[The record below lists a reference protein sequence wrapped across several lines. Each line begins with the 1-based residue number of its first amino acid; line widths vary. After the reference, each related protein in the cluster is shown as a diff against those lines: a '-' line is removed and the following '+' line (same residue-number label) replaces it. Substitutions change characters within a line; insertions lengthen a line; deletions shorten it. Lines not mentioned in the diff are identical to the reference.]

1 MSNGNPFEGDAD
13 RTVIRPS
20 PGGRRPGSGGSAASQ
35 PQGPQANPFGDM
47 PAPRGSA
54 GASPPDG
61 GEERTQIAMPR
72 PRGSGAPMQAAPQ
85 RPSASA
91 GPPANLLAGGLNPLV
106 AAATP
111 ILALAARV
119 RTMPQCSDIEGLRE
133 RVVGEIRMFE
143 RRVGGSGLPPETL
156 RGAHYAV
163 CATID
168 DCINNT
174 PWGSGSAWARQSMTG
189 VFHNDVA
196 GGERF
201 FELLRHFHQ
210 NPGRYGDVLEL
221 MYLCLSLGMEGQFRL
236 TPRGSSELMQ
246 IRDGLHRMLRER
258 RGEAERELSPHWK
271 GVDARHR
278 PLSSYIP
285 GWVVGLT
292 AAAILSVAYVGF
304 SYALNTSSDAAFAKL
319 GVLPPVGK
327 VALQVEAPTPP
338 PPPRDGTLAR
348 LKKFLEPEVRQGL
361 VTLSET
367 QRTVTIQMRNK
378 GVFDSGSAQVSP
390 KFTGLVD
397 RIGQALQTEA
407 GGVVIAGYTDNQPI
421 RTVRFPSNFHLSTAR
436 AEAVNDIVKK
446 DLKDPKRLTVEG
458 RGEADP
464 IADNSTP
471 EGREANRRIEFVLT
485 KTEVAAQ

>member
-1 MSNGNPFEGDAD
+1 MSNGNPFEGDAE

-20 PGGRRPGSGGSAASQ
+20 PGRRPSPGAGAAGPQ
-35 PQGPQANPFGDM
+35 PAAPQANPFGEM
-47 PAPRGSA
+47 PAPRAAAPPPGAGS
-54 GASPPDG
+54 
-61 GEERTQIAMPR
+61 EERTQIAMPR
-72 PRGSGAPMQAAPQ
+72 PRGGPAPMQAPSQ
-85 RPSASA
+85 RPTGAA
-91 GPPANLLAGGLNPLV
+91 APAANLLNGGLNPLV

-119 RTMPQCSDIEGLRE
+119 RTLPQYPDIEGLRE
-133 RVVGEIRMFE
+133 RVIGEIRMFE
-143 RRVGGSGLPPETL
+143 RRVGGSGLPPEML

-174 PWGSGSAWARQSMTG
+174 PWGAGSAWARQSMTG
-189 VFHNDVA
+189 VFHNDVS

-236 TPRGSSELMQ
+236 APRGAAELLK

-258 RGEAERELSPHWK
+258 RGEVERELSPRWR
-271 GVDARHR
+271 GVEARHR
-278 PLSSYIP
+278 PLTSYVP
-285 GWVVGLT
+285 GWVVGLA

-304 SYALNTSSDAAFAKL
+304 SYALNTSSDEVYARL
-319 GVLPPVGK
+319 GVLPPIGK
-327 VALQVEAPTPP
+327 VSLQVEAPTPP

-348 LKKFLEPEVRQGL
+348 LRKFLEPEVRQGL

-378 GVFDSGSAQVSP
+378 GVFDSGSAQVSA
-390 KFTGLVD
+390 KFAGLVN
-397 RIGQALQTEA
+397 RIGQALDTEP
-407 GGVVIAGYTDNQPI
+407 GSVVIAGYTDNQPI

-436 AEAVNDIVKK
+436 AEAVSEIVKK
-446 DLKDPKRLTVEG
+446 DLRDAKRITVEG

-464 IADNSTP
+464 IGDNATP

-485 KTEVAAQ
+485 KTEVAGQ

>member
-1 MSNGNPFEGDAD
+1 
-13 RTVIRPS
+13 
-20 PGGRRPGSGGSAASQ
+20 
-35 PQGPQANPFGDM
+35 M
-47 PAPRGSA
+47 PAPRAFAEPPPQAGS
-54 GASPPDG
+54 
-61 GEERTQIAMPR
+61 EERTQIAMPR
-72 PRGSGAPMQAAPQ
+72 PRGGGASMQAP
-85 RPSASA
+85 RPSAS
-91 GPPANLLAGGLNPLV
+91 GPAASAANLLDGGLNPLV

-119 RTMPQCSDIEGLRE
+119 RTMPQCADIEGLRE

-143 RRVGGSGLPPETL
+143 RRVGGSGLPPEML

-174 PWGSGSAWARQSMTG
+174 PWGAGNAWARQSMTG

-210 NPGRYGDVLEL
+210 NSGRYGDVLEL
-221 MYLCLSLGMEGQFRL
+221 MYLCLSLGMEGQYRL
-236 TPRGSSELMQ
+236 APRGSSELLK
-246 IRDGLHRMLRER
+246 IRDGLHRILRER
-258 RGEAERELSPHWK
+258 RGEAERDLSPRWK

-278 PLSSYIP
+278 PLSSYVP
-285 GWVVGLT
+285 GWVVGLA
-292 AAAILSVAYVGF
+292 AAAILSVGYVGF
-304 SYALNTSSDAAFAKL
+304 SYALNTSSDAVYAKL
-319 GVLPPVGK
+319 GLLPPTGK

-361 VTLSET
+361 VTLTET
-367 QRTVTIQMRNK
+367 QRTVTIHMRNK
-378 GVFDSGSAQVSP
+378 GVFDSGSATVSP
-390 KFTGLVD
+390 KFVGLVD
-397 RIGQALQTEA
+397 RIGKALNTEA
-407 GGVVIAGYTDNQPI
+407 GAVVVAGYTDNQPI

-436 AEAVNDIVKK
+436 AEAVSDIMKK
-446 DLKDPKRLTVEG
+446 DLKDPKRITVEG

-464 IADNSTP
+464 IANNSTP